1 MDLIPF
7 SSVSAVPTGQG
18 TLIDITSNDD
28 FIDISEKF
36 ILSNVRGRRKPY
48 YVGLR
53 AFLFEAKI
61 AFEFNDQYKLHSVE
75 FRQPYDVQNASA
87 LYFQGK
93 NLLQDKLISA
103 QRILEEAKISFEISD
118 VGIDAPE
125 IGLSFYSDSFDDSL
139 DVDLDS
145 VTVFLA
151 PNLQR

>member
-7 SSVSAVPTGQG
+7 SSLSELPTGQG
-18 TLIDITSNDD
+18 TLIDITSNNDL
-28 FIDISEKF
+28 IDISENF

-48 YVGLR
+48 YVGIR
-53 AFLFEAKI
+53 AFLFDAKI
-61 AFEFNDQYKLHSVE
+61 AFEFDAQYKLHSVE

-93 NLLQDKLISA
+93 NLLQDTLISA
-103 QRILEEAKISFEISD
+103 QKILLEAKIPFEISD

-139 DVDLDS
+139 DVELDS
-145 VTVFLA
+145 VTVFFRQNI
-151 PNLQR
+151 P